1 MFHDDRN
8 PLEPE
13 YTQVNPVREE
23 RYSGFYETGNIRP
36 PKNRSGALAAVLLAC
51 IFCGGLLGSVLISVN
66 QAGARDTLPQSL
78 EGSVVHLPVDTGET
92 RATEPQA
99 AANRTGGT
107 TLLISDT
114 PEAIPNV
121 PQEGGLSLQEIYR
134 AVSPSVVGVEA
145 SVSSGTSYG
154 SGVIMS
160 QSGYVITNAS
170 VLSGAYSVRVTVYT
184 GREYE
189 ARVVGSDEYTDL
201 AVLYIEAKGLTA
213 AEFGDSG
220 QVQVGDAVAV
230 MGDLAGTTLQGGS
243 MTDGIIAAVNENVNY
258 RGTKMTLLQTTASLA
273 DGCTGGP
280 VVNCYGQV
288 VGISSARMSDDCT
301 GQSRAIAIP
310 INTAKEVVD
319 QLLSLGYVPGRP
331 DLGVETTVLDY
342 QYQLFYG
349 LPDGLY
355 VTRVKRGSG
364 AQAAGVQAGDVIM
377 YVNDLPVCAQEDLL
391 EALSGFAPGDQVS
404 VVIYRASAKQ
414 NFTGMIT
421 LQEAGTG
428 ES

>member
-1 MFHDDRN
+1 
-8 PLEPE
+8 
-13 YTQVNPVREE
+13 
-23 RYSGFYETGNIRP
+23 
-36 PKNRSGALAAVLLAC
+36 
-51 IFCGGLLGSVLISVN
+51 
-66 QAGARDTLPQSL
+66 
-78 EGSVVHLPVDTGET
+78 
-92 RATEPQA
+92 
-99 AANRTGGT
+99 
-107 TLLISDT
+107 
-114 PEAIPNV
+114 
-121 PQEGGLSLQEIYR
+121 
-134 AVSPSVVGVEA
+134 
-145 SVSSGTSYG
+145 
-154 SGVIMS
+154 
-160 QSGYVITNAS
+160 
-170 VLSGAYSVRVTVYT
+170 
-184 GREYE
+184 
-189 ARVVGSDEYTDL
+189 
-201 AVLYIEAKGLTA
+201 
-213 AEFGDSG
+213 
-220 QVQVGDAVAV
+220 
-230 MGDLAGTTLQGGS
+230 
-243 MTDGIIAAVNENVNY
+243 
-258 RGTKMTLLQTTASLA
+258 
-273 DGCTGGP
+273 
-280 VVNCYGQV
+280 
-288 VGISSARMSDDCT
+288 MSDDCT

-391 EALSGFAPGDQVS
+391 EALSGFSPGDQVS